1 MTAIR
6 GGVLL
11 VAASM
16 AAPVGAAVFE
26 FTGSAARNDGRVLY
40 EEEHRTEGQ
49 CEQGVFQP
57 VKHHVT
63 YHPFS
68 SDKDS
73 SGKDQPFAE
82 KWLDYSSSVVRPA
95 VNFRQPDFNELLE
108 ITYPAEDIVN
118 LVWQQ
123 PGGDTSRSTLEI
135 SNDLVV
141 DAGFD
146 NFVRRN
152 WQKVINGESVKFRFL
167 APTRG
172 TDYAFVLEPAQSQ
185 TVKADHLV
193 QIRPDSFM
201 LNFLVDP
208 IILGYSKKGVLTV
221 YSGLTNVRENAD
233 QNFTATIR
241 YNVTTYPEC
250 ELTP

>member
-16 AAPVGAAVFE
+16 AAPVGADLFE
-26 FTGSAARNDGRVLY
+26 FTGSAAKNDGTVLY
-40 EEEHRTEGQ
+40 EEEHRIEGQ
-49 CEQGVFQP
+49 CEEGVFQP
-57 VKHHVT
+57 AKHLVT
-63 YHPFS
+63 YLP
-68 SDKDS
+68 S
-73 SGKDQPFAE
+73 SGSDQPFAE

-95 VNFRQPDFNELLE
+95 VNFRQPDFNEFLE
-108 ITYPAEDIVN
+108 ITYPAKGIVN

-135 SNDLVV
+135 SNELVV

-152 WQKVINGESVKFRFL
+152 WHKVINDESVKFRFL

-201 LNFLVDP
+201 LKLLVDP
-208 IILGYSKKGVLTV
+208 IVLGYSKKGVLTV